1 MNMRNRDS
9 LGKLLTP
16 FDILLTT
23 AVIVTCLE
31 VLVEVS
37 FRYVLN
43 MPLSWGAEVS
53 QTLLVWITFVG
64 AALALYRSEH
74 MVINL
79 AVNKVSSPALRR
91 VLQGVAHLAVLGFLV
106 LGTWSGWQVVERT
119 WSMQTTSLQIPAG
132 VLYMAFPT
140 GCFLMILVVLRDLIQ
155 VWKE

>member
-9 LGKLLTP
+9 LGRFLTP

-74 MVINL
+74 MVIKL
-79 AVNKVSSPALRR
+79 AVNKVSSLALRR
-91 VLQGVAHLAVLGFLV
+91 VLEGVAHLAVLGFLV

-140 GCFLMILVVLRDLIQ
+140 GCFLMIFVVLRDLVQ